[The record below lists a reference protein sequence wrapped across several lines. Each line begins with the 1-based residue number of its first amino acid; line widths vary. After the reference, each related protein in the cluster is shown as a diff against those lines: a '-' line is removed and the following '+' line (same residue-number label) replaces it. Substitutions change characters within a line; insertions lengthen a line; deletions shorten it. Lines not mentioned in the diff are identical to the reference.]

1 MPTSTITSK
10 GQITIPKE
18 VRSHLGVAPGDRLD
32 FAIGQDGSVRIT
44 LLSIGRAAKRPDQLA
59 KHGRAHM
66 EALPAR
72 LGICEET
79 AGRSSPGRSSSR
91 DEPLA
96 LYCQEASYHFSS
108 IARNEMSPANEF
120 ARSTAV

>member
-44 LLSIGRAAKRPDQLA
+44 LLSRPVRELFGLLGNPGQGPASLETIADSIQGVVAEEDKRIRRQ
-59 KHGRAHM
+59 R
-66 EALPAR
+66 
-72 LGICEET
+72 
-79 AGRSSPGRSSSR
+79 
-91 DEPLA
+91 
-96 LYCQEASYHFSS
+96 
-108 IARNEMSPANEF
+108 
-120 ARSTAV
+120 

>member
-44 LLSIGRAAKRPDQLA
+44 LLSRPVRELFGLLGNPGGRGAASL
-59 KHGRAHM
+59 
-66 EALPAR
+66 EAIADSIE
-72 LGICEET
+72 GVVAEE
-79 AGRSSPGRSSSR
+79 
-91 DEPLA
+91 DERIRR
-96 LYCQEASYHFSS
+96 Q
-108 IARNEMSPANEF
+108 R
-120 ARSTAV
+120 

>member
-44 LLSIGRAAKRPDQLA
+44 LLSRPVRELF
-59 KHGRAHM
+59 G
-66 EALPAR
+66 L
-72 LGICEET
+72 LGN
-79 AGRSSPGRSSSR
+79 PGRGPAS
-91 DEPLA
+91 P
-96 LYCQEASYHFSS
+96 EAIADS
-108 IARNEMSPANEF
+108 IQGVVAKEDR
-120 ARSTAV
+120 RIRRQR